1 MITKDEAFAMTLYDI
16 SQGETLETMRYV
28 LKDYEER
35 EQYEVCAGIHLA
47 IEVSSFLTLTAVVEE
62 FNPIEFKQGW
72 QYNKTLD
79 THNKIKFNHAYPE
92 WFEILDKFKN
102 TL

>member
-1 MITKDEAFAMTLYDI
+1 MELTKDEAFAMTLYDI
-16 SQGETLETMRYV
+16 AQGESLETMRYV

-62 FNPIEFKQGW
+62 FNSIELELTFDE
-72 QYNKTLD
+72 L
-79 THNKIKFNHAYPE
+79 
-92 WFEILDKFKN
+92 
-102 TL
+102 

>member
-1 MITKDEAFAMTLYDI
+1 MELTKDEAFAMTLYDI

-62 FNPIEFKQGW
+62 FNSIELELTFDE
-72 QYNKTLD
+72 L
-79 THNKIKFNHAYPE
+79 
-92 WFEILDKFKN
+92 
-102 TL
+102 

>member
-1 MITKDEAFAMTLYDI
+1 MELTKDEAFAMTLYDI
-16 SQGETLETMRYV
+16 SQGETLETMQYV

-62 FNPIEFKQGW
+62 FNPIELELTFDE
-72 QYNKTLD
+72 L
-79 THNKIKFNHAYPE
+79 
-92 WFEILDKFKN
+92 
-102 TL
+102 

>member
-16 SQGETLETMRYV
+16 SQGESLETMRYV

-62 FNPIEFKQGW
+62 FNPIELELTFDE
-72 QYNKTLD
+72 L
-79 THNKIKFNHAYPE
+79 
-92 WFEILDKFKN
+92 
-102 TL
+102 

>member
-16 SQGETLETMRYV
+16 SQGESLETMRYV

-35 EQYEVCAGIHLA
+35 EQYEICAGIHLA

-62 FNPIEFKQGW
+62 FNPIELELTFDE
-72 QYNKTLD
+72 L
-79 THNKIKFNHAYPE
+79 
-92 WFEILDKFKN
+92 
-102 TL
+102 

>member
-1 MITKDEAFAMTLYDI
+1 MELTKDEAFAMTLYDI
-16 SQGETLETMRYV
+16 SQGESLETMRYV

-62 FNPIEFKQGW
+62 FNPIKLELTFDE
-72 QYNKTLD
+72 L
-79 THNKIKFNHAYPE
+79 
-92 WFEILDKFKN
+92 
-102 TL
+102 

>member
-35 EQYEVCAGIHLA
+35 EEFEVCAGIHLA
-47 IEVSSFLTLTAVVEE
+47 IEVSSFLTLTAVV
-62 FNPIEFKQGW
+62 N
-72 QYNKTLD
+72 
-79 THNKIKFNHAYPE
+79 NHLE
-92 WFEILDKFKN
+92 NNVELTFDEL
-102 TL
+102 

>member
-1 MITKDEAFAMTLYDI
+1 MELTKDEAFAMTLYDI

-62 FNPIEFKQGW
+62 FNPKELELTFDE
-72 QYNKTLD
+72 L
-79 THNKIKFNHAYPE
+79 
-92 WFEILDKFKN
+92 
-102 TL
+102 